1 MQAGRHAE
9 VDGRTEGRRE
19 NERVVQ
25 TGEESNVRTMQA
37 GRHAEVD
44 GNTEGRREADESTYS
59 MSPDQ
64 IQEVCY

>member
-1 MQAGRHAE
+1 
-9 VDGRTEGRRE
+9 
-19 NERVVQ
+19 
-25 TGEESNVRTMQA
+25 MQA